1 MSTSTPSAASMGV
14 TALKPTPPTQ
24 PHATVAA
31 VSSPRVPELRI
42 KNCVSSANLGM
53 RFDLHSLALKSQRKA
68 ELIPKKNCLLMK
80 LQNPR
85 ATAMLFA
92 NGKIVCSGADSEDG
106 IKNAA
111 RKFTHLIQKMDHPG
125 VNLIDFKIQNIVG
138 TCDVGFRVLIEELS
152 FAHSERCTYE
162 PELYPALIYRLEKPK
177 VPCLVFV
184 SGKVVFTGTKDQREL
199 HAACRVLYPILCEF
213 RDEKRAYDVDDSGNA
228 TVATSQT
235 DAVGDSRDE
244 DEDMHD
250 EDMQDDS
257 QLDD

>member
-1 MSTSTPSAASMGV
+1 MATPSSSMGV
-14 TALKPTPPTQ
+14 SALKPTPQT
-24 PHATVAA
+24 HASASV

-53 RFDLHSLALKSQRKA
+53 RFDLQSLALKSQRKA
-68 ELIPKKNCLLMK
+68 ELIPKKSCLLMK

-106 IKNAA
+106 IKAAA
-111 RKFTHLIQKMDHPG
+111 RKFTQLIQKLDHPG

-177 VPCLVFV
+177 VRCLVFV

-199 HAACRVLYPILCEF
+199 HAACRAIYPILCEF
-213 RDEKRAYDVDDSGNA
+213 RDAKLAYDVDVTGNG
-228 TVATSQT
+228 VVSTSQT
-235 DAVGDSRDE
+235 DTIGDSRDE

-250 EDMQDDS
+250 EDMHDDS